1 MRLVA
6 VLMSLGLAVLGLTVG
21 VTPAEASACKSGYVW
36 VKSKPQTTA
45 RGQNIVGADVVVQ
58 KGRCVRKPGAADGQ
72 AARTNQRE
80 DSQRSLTDCLL
91 KGISGSEIDGGYLT
105 IQASRSV
112 SCPDPLGMAQSRT
125 IDVTALARSLIVRL
139 RLPDANPRFGPNP
152 NGNEWHML
160 AVGFPVW
167 LWTDGPR
174 HKEATAS
181 AYGISFRLSAD
192 LASTTFNTGDGGQVT
207 CSSMATYSEAVKAG
221 SPSPN
226 CGHVYTKPSLPKG
239 PYTVTATPTWRIRW
253 SAGGFSGTLTTSYSD
268 SSTIRIGEL
277 RALNR

>member
-1 MRLVA
+1 
-6 VLMSLGLAVLGLTVG
+6 
-21 VTPAEASACKSGYVW
+21 
-36 VKSKPQTTA
+36 
-45 RGQNIVGADVVVQ
+45 
-58 KGRCVRKPGAADGQ
+58 
-72 AARTNQRE
+72 
-80 DSQRSLTDCLL
+80 
-91 KGISGSEIDGGYLT
+91 
-105 IQASRSV
+105 
-112 SCPDPLGMAQSRT
+112 MAQSRT

>member
-1 MRLVA
+1 
-6 VLMSLGLAVLGLTVG
+6 
-21 VTPAEASACKSGYVW
+21 
-36 VKSKPQTTA
+36 
-45 RGQNIVGADVVVQ
+45 
-58 KGRCVRKPGAADGQ
+58 
-72 AARTNQRE
+72 
-80 DSQRSLTDCLL
+80 
-91 KGISGSEIDGGYLT
+91 
-105 IQASRSV
+105 
-112 SCPDPLGMAQSRT
+112 MAQSRT

-152 NGNEWHML
+152 NGNEWRML